1 LNGYGLSKFFCLC
14 VIDLYVS
21 TKFLPLCLMKTF
33 RKVLIYIVL
42 IYALLIAIAIFFQEK
57 FLFRNT
63 KLAMDY
69 RYEFKGDFE
78 EMWFTP
84 EENVKINALYFKTDS
99 TKRKGLIVYFHGNAD
114 DLRRWGK
121 HAIDFTKNDYDI
133 LMIDYRQFGKSTG
146 DLSEKALHSDATF
159 VYGWAK
165 KHFPESEIILYGR
178 SLGTGIATRLASE
191 NKPKMLLL
199 ETPYFSLSDVVNSY
213 FPLIPYNSI
222 LNYQFRTDLCIKQV
236 QCPMHFFHGT
246 KDAVVPYKSSLKLA
260 ELLNK
265 KPSEILTTIPDGKHK
280 NLGEFQAY
288 HTALDSL
295 LQRL

>member
-1 LNGYGLSKFFCLC
+1 
-14 VIDLYVS
+14 
-21 TKFLPLCLMKTF
+21 MKTL
-33 RKVLIYIVL
+33 RKVFIYIVL
-42 IYALLIAIAIFFQEK
+42 IYVLLVAIAILFQEN

-69 RYEFKGDFE
+69 QYEFKEDFE
-78 EMWFTP
+78 EMWFMP
-84 EENVKINALYFKTDS
+84 EVKVKLNALYFKTDS

-146 DLSEKALHSDATF
+146 ELSEKALHSDAT
-159 VYGWAK
+159 YIYEWAK
-165 KHFPESEIILYGR
+165 KRFPENQIVLYGR
-178 SLGTGIATRLASE
+178 SLGTGIAARLASE
-191 NKPKMLLL
+191 NNPKMLLL
-199 ETPYFSLSDVVNSY
+199 ETPYVNLSDVVNSY

-222 LNYQFRTDLCIKQV
+222 LKYQFRTDLIIRQV
-236 QCPMHFFHGT
+236 KCPIHFFHGT

-265 KPSEILTTIPDGKHK
+265 KPSEILTTIPNGEHK
-280 NLGEFQAY
+280 NLGEFPEY
-288 HTALDSL
+288 HSALDSL
-295 LQRL
+295 LRRL

>member
-1 LNGYGLSKFFCLC
+1 
-14 VIDLYVS
+14 
-21 TKFLPLCLMKTF
+21 MKTF
-33 RKVLIYIVL
+33 RKVLIYLVL
-42 IYALLIAIAIFFQEK
+42 IYVLLVVIAILFQET

-69 RYEFKGDFE
+69 QYEFKEDFE
-78 EMWFTP
+78 EMWFMP
-84 EENVKINALYFKTDS
+84 EANVKLNALYFKTDS
-99 TKRKGLIVYFHGNAD
+99 LKRKGLIVYFHGNAD

-146 DLSEKALHSDATF
+146 ELSEKALHSDATY

-165 KHFPESEIILYGR
+165 KRFPENQIILYGR
-178 SLGTGIATRLASE
+178 SLGTGIATRLASG
-191 NKPKMLLL
+191 NNPKMLLL

-222 LNYQFRTDLCIKQV
+222 LKYQFRTDLCISQV
-236 QCPMHFFHGT
+236 RCPMHFFHGT

-260 ELLNK
+260 TLLNK
-265 KPSEILTTIPDGKHK
+265 KPSEILTTIPNGEHK
-280 NLGEFQAY
+280 NLGDFQAY

-295 LQRL
+295 LRRH

>member
-1 LNGYGLSKFFCLC
+1 
-14 VIDLYVS
+14 
-21 TKFLPLCLMKTF
+21 MKTF

-42 IYALLIAIAIFFQEK
+42 IYVLLVAIAILFQEK

-69 RYEFKGDFE
+69 QYEFKGDFE

-84 EENVKINALYFKTDS
+84 EANVRLNALYFKTDS

-146 DLSEKALHSDATF
+146 ELSETALHSDAAY
-159 VYGWAK
+159 VYEWAK
-165 KHFPESEIILYGR
+165 KRFPENQIIVYGR

-199 ETPYFSLSDVVNSY
+199 ETPYVNLSDVVNSY
-213 FPLIPYNSI
+213 FPLIPYSSI
-222 LNYQFRTDLCIKQV
+222 LKYQFRTDLCIKQV
-236 QCPMHFFHGT
+236 QCPIHFFHGT

-260 ELLNK
+260 TLLNK
-265 KPSEILTTIPDGKHK
+265 KPSEILTTIPNGEHK
-280 NLGEFQAY
+280 NLGEFQEY

-295 LQRL
+295 LRRH

>member
-1 LNGYGLSKFFCLC
+1 
-14 VIDLYVS
+14 
-21 TKFLPLCLMKTF
+21 MKTF

-42 IYALLIAIAIFFQEK
+42 IYVLLVAIAILFQEK

-69 RYEFKGDFE
+69 QYEFKGDFE
-78 EMWFTP
+78 EIWFTP

-99 TKRKGLIVYFHGNAD
+99 TKRKGLVVYFHGNAD

-146 DLSEKALHSDATF
+146 DLSEKALHSDATY
-159 VYGWAK
+159 VYEWAK
-165 KHFPESEIILYGR
+165 KRFPENEIILYGR
-178 SLGTGIATRLASE
+178 SLGTGVATRLASE

-222 LNYQFRTDLCIKQV
+222 LKYQFRTDLCIMQV

-260 ELLNK
+260 KLLNK
-265 KPSEILTTIPDGKHK
+265 EPSEILTTIPDGKHK

-288 HTALDSL
+288 HKALDSL
-295 LQRL
+295 LKTYNK

>member
-1 LNGYGLSKFFCLC
+1 
-14 VIDLYVS
+14 
-21 TKFLPLCLMKTF
+21 MKTF

-42 IYALLIAIAIFFQEK
+42 IYILLVGIAVIFQEK

-69 RYEFKGDFE
+69 QYEFKEDFQ

-84 EENVKINALYFKTDS
+84 EANVKINALYFNTNS
-99 TKRKGLIVYFHGNAD
+99 SKRKGLIVYFHGNAD

-146 DLSEKALHSDATF
+146 ELSEKALHSDAAY
-159 VYGWAK
+159 VYEWAK
-165 KHFPESEIILYGR
+165 KRFPENQIIVYGR
-178 SLGTGIATRLASE
+178 SLGTGIATRLAAD

-199 ETPYFSLSDVVNSY
+199 ETPYFNLSDVVNSY
-213 FPLIPYNSI
+213 FPLIPYNAI
-222 LNYQFRTDLCIKQV
+222 LKYQFRTDLIIKKV
-236 QCPMHFFHGT
+236 QCQIHFFHGT

-260 ELLNK
+260 ALLDK
-265 KPSEILTTIPDGKHK
+265 KPSEILTTIPNGEHK
-280 NLGEFQAY
+280 NLGEFQEY

-295 LQRL
+295 LRRL